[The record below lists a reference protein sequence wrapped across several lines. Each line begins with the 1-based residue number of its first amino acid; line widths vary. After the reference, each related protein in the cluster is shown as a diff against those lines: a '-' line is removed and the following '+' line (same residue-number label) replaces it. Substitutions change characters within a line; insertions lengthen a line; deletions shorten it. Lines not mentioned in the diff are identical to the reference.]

1 MTKRSVLERL
11 PGDQRQLLAHAWDK
25 AEQAERDWR
34 IAYSYF
40 LDPGQRSLIHQYSYL
55 WSAGL
60 ASFGGYPGA
69 EREIIAFLPD
79 DCAPV
84 ANDYPLLALQVTG
97 NFQFA
102 KLAHRDYLGSLLAL
116 GIKREFLGD
125 ILVRPTGGQVMVHQ
139 SVADYLLCNWSSIG
153 SAAIQVEV
161 LDLTRVEPPQGQR
174 QVRTATVASLRLDA
188 VVAAAYQLSRS
199 EAAALIRGGK
209 LKLNFLPE
217 QRVDRVVE
225 EGAILSLAGQGRAE
239 LIEVGGV
246 SRKGRI
252 HIQVARWR

>member
-1 MTKRSVLERL
+1 
-11 PGDQRQLLAHAWDK
+11 
-25 AEQAERDWR
+25 
-34 IAYSYF
+34 
-40 LDPGQRSLIHQYSYL
+40 
-55 WSAGL
+55 
-60 ASFGGYPGA
+60 
-69 EREIIAFLPD
+69 
-79 DCAPV
+79 
-84 ANDYPLLALQVTG
+84 
-97 NFQFA
+97 
-102 KLAHRDYLGSLLAL
+102 
-116 GIKREFLGD
+116 
-125 ILVRPTGGQVMVHQ
+125 VMVHQ